1 MISSVFDVLWLT
13 LSLNAILFTFF
24 FLFLSCL
31 LFFNLKSVIDAHAD
45 EEIDAC
51 DNKDYA
57 TCPVCVFIVSIYV
70 IETT

>member
-1 MISSVFDVLWLT
+1 MIDNVSQVSEVL
-13 LSLNAILFTFF
+13 
-24 FLFLSCL
+24 FLFLLLLSF
-31 LFFNLKSVIDAHAD
+31 LFFFKKSVIDAHAN